1 MTERELPSNAQIAD
15 AFDLIADLLDI
26 EGGQSRHRILA
37 YRRGATRIRGER
49 QSVATLALAQRATEL
64 PDIGSTLQDK
74 IVELCDTGQMAA
86 LVRLCERIPAGLA
99 SIARLQ
105 EIGPKRARAVWS
117 TLGVVDLDGLGA
129 ALADG
134 RLATVDGI
142 GPKTI
147 TAVTEQLAALARG
160 ANLNERIP
168 AGRAYPLAAELV
180 EVVRQVAGVTRAE
193 IAGGLRR
200 GSETVHDIDIAV
212 ATTDVA
218 AVQRAIA
225 TSRLVAEVLSSGER
239 GCAVAT
245 HAGIRAEFRFTPPES
260 FGNLLQHLTG
270 SKAHNVRLRERA
282 VRAGRSLSE
291 HGVSDSDGQVTRCA
305 DERAVYALLGLPEID
320 PELRED
326 TGEIAAAEAGLLPT
340 LVTVEDLRGD
350 LHVHTTWSDGHD
362 SLVDMVGA
370 ARDLGL
376 EYIGISD
383 HSKALAMARGLDAD
397 RVRRQWDDIDA
408 INAANPGITVL
419 KACEVDVLADG
430 ALDHDDDLLAGF
442 DWVTA
447 SLHSGFRQAQRQ
459 LTDRILAAIDNPFVN
474 AIGHPTGRMFGKREG
489 YPIDLEAIV
498 ERAAAT
504 GTALEIN
511 AQPKRMDLNADMAR
525 RALAGGVRLIIGTD
539 AHSTTELAVR
549 RYGIAMARRAGAAP
563 GRIVNCLPL
572 EQVQAIRQESTARR

>member
-1 MTERELPSNAQIAD
+1 MTDRELPSNVEIAD
-15 AFDLIADLLDI
+15 RFDLIADLLDI

-49 QSVATLALAQRATEL
+49 RSVATLALAKLATEL
-64 PDIGSTLQDK
+64 PDIGGTLQDK
-74 IVELCDTGQMAA
+74 IVELCNTGRIAA
-86 LVRLCERIPAGLA
+86 LDRLSGQIPPGLA
-99 SIARLQ
+99 AIARLQ

-117 TLGVVDLDGLGA
+117 ALGVVDMDGLAA

-134 RLATVDGI
+134 RLATVEGI

-147 TAVTEQLAALARG
+147 TAVTRQLAALAGG
-160 ANLNERIP
+160 ADLHERIP
-168 AGRAYPLAAELV
+168 AGRAYPLAMELV
-180 EVVRQVAGVTRAE
+180 ETVRAVAGVTRAE

-200 GSETVHDIDIAV
+200 GAETVHDIDIAV
-212 ATTDVA
+212 ATNDSA
-218 AVQRAIA
+218 AVHAAIA
-225 TSRLVAEVLSSGER
+225 ASSLVADVLSAGAR
-239 GCAVAT
+239 GTAVAT
-245 HAGIRAEFRFTPPES
+245 HAGIRAEFRYTEPDT

-282 VRAGRSLSE
+282 VRAGRSMSE
-291 HGVSDSDGQVTRCA
+291 HGVADADGQVTRCA
-305 DERAVYALLGLPEID
+305 DEAAVYALLGLPEID

-326 TGEIAAAEAGLLPT
+326 TGEIAAADAGLLPH
-340 LVTVEDLRGD
+340 LVTVDDLRGD
-350 LHVHTTWSDGHD
+350 LHVHTTWSDGRD
-362 SLVDMVGA
+362 SLPDMVAA

-376 EYIGISD
+376 EYLGISD

-397 RVRRQWDDIDA
+397 RVRKQWDDIDA
-408 INAANPGITVL
+408 INATNPGITVL

-430 ALDHDDDLLAGF
+430 TLDHDDELLAGF

-447 SLHSGFRQAQRQ
+447 SLHSGFRQSERQ
-459 LTDRILAAIDNPFVN
+459 LTDRILAAIDNPLVN
-474 AIGHPTGRMFGKREG
+474 AIGHPTGRMFGRREG
-489 YPIDLEAIV
+489 YPVDLEAIV

-539 AHSTTELAVR
+539 AHSTSELAVR
-549 RYGIAMARRAGAAP
+549 RYGIAMARRAGAASE
-563 GRIVNCLPL
+563 RIVNCLPL
-572 EQVQAIRQESTARR
+572 AEVRAIRQAAKRRG